1 MFSLDQFEP
10 LFEKEIETIAT
21 KADPAHDL
29 IHFKRV
35 VELARRLAH
44 AEKAQMEV
52 VIPAAWFHDY
62 VIVPKNDLGRI
73 TASQASAMKA
83 IDFLKAIQYPGT
95 YLKDISHAIECH
107 SFSAKIEP
115 RTIEACVVQD
125 ADRLDAL
132 GAIGVARCFAV
143 GTQLQRPFYNVNDPF
158 CERREADDK
167 QYTLDHFYKKLFLI
181 ATTMKTKSGQEEAQ
195 KRLRFMEEFIRQLK
209 AEIK

>member
-10 LFEKEIETIAT
+10 LFEKEIATIAT
-21 KADPAHDL
+21 VADPAHDM

-35 VELARRLAH
+35 VALTRKLAA

-62 VIVPKNDLGRI
+62 VIVPKSDLRRI
-73 TASQASAMKA
+73 TASQASAIKA
-83 IDFLKAIQYPGT
+83 VDFLKAIQYPGT
-95 YLKDISHAIECH
+95 YLKDIAHAIESH

-115 RTIEACVVQD
+115 RTIEACVIQD

-132 GAIGVARCFAV
+132 GAIGIARCFAV
-143 GTQLQRPFYNVNDPF
+143 GTQLQRPFYNVDDPF
-158 CERREADDK
+158 CDRREPDDK
-167 QYTLDHFYKKLFLI
+167 QYTLDHFYKKLFVI

-195 KRLRFMEEFIRQLK
+195 KRVRFMEEFIRQLK
-209 AEIK
+209 AEI

>member
-10 LFEKEIETIAT
+10 LFEKEIQTIAT
-21 KADPAHDL
+21 AADPAHDM

-35 VELARRLAH
+35 VALTRKLAT

-62 VIVPKNDLGRI
+62 EIVPKSDLRRI
-73 TASQASAMKA
+73 TASQASAIKA
-83 IDFLKAIQYPGT
+83 VDFLKAIQYPGT
-95 YLKDISHAIECH
+95 YLKDIAHAIESH

-115 RTIEACVVQD
+115 RTIEACVIQD

-132 GAIGVARCFAV
+132 GAIGIARCFAV
-143 GTQLQRPFYNVNDPF
+143 GTQLQRPFYNINDPF
-158 CERREADDK
+158 CDRREPDDK
-167 QYTLDHFYKKLFLI
+167 QYTLDHFYKKLFVI

-195 KRLRFMEEFIRQLK
+195 KRVRFMEEFIRQLK
-209 AEIK
+209 AEI

>member
-1 MFSLDQFEP
+1 M
-10 LFEKEIETIAT
+10 
-21 KADPAHDL
+21 
-29 IHFKRV
+29 
-35 VELARRLAH
+35 
-44 AEKAQMEV
+44 
-52 VIPAAWFHDY
+52 
-62 VIVPKNDLGRI
+62 
-73 TASQASAMKA
+73 
-83 IDFLKAIQYPGT
+83 
-95 YLKDISHAIECH
+95 
-107 SFSAKIEP
+107 
-115 RTIEACVVQD
+115 QD